1 MKKIITC
8 SLILAG
14 IAILTNSC
22 CKDPGDGGDA
32 TVVVHL
38 KHHGENV
45 ASTTT
50 YPDSV
55 FVKYDAE
62 ESPGSAASNYDKI
75 FVGEAGEDHIHLENL
90 KCGKYYIFG
99 TAWDV
104 DNNERVFG
112 GMAIKIKYKN
122 RNKETGVD
130 LAVSE

>member
-1 MKKIITC
+1 MKKIIAC
-8 SLILAG
+8 SFILA
-14 IAILTNSC
+14 AVAVSMNSC

-62 ESPGSAASNYDKI
+62 ESPGTAASNYDKI
-75 FVGEAGEDHIHLENL
+75 FVGVAGEDHIRLVNL

-99 TAWDV
+99 TALDA

-112 GMAIKIKYKN
+112 GMAIKIKHKN
-122 RNKETGVD
+122 RKKETGVD